1 MKLETTKKDQT
12 IKQIKIELDKKEKQL
27 SAMTNLNR
35 TLQSQI
41 QVFKTKN
48 SEEENKDNT
57 LESNLKLSE
66 GEVKEEI

>member
-1 MKLETTKKDQT
+1 MKLETTKKDLT

-41 QVFKTKN
+41 QVFKTKS
-48 SEEENKDNT
+48 SEEDSKENT
-57 LESNLKLSE
+57 LENNMKINESE
-66 GEVKEEI
+66 IKEVN